1 MKANQ
6 AFVLDILMDV
16 LTLMIWMISQ
26 DKRNVGKEKSIAI
39 KIDNG
44 KVDKLFLNRSSVI
57 GLGFKAKNI
66 PSNVW

>member
-1 MKANQ
+1 
-6 AFVLDILMDV
+6 
-16 LTLMIWMISQ
+16 MISQ
-26 DKRNVGKEKSIAI
+26 SKRNVGKEKSIAI